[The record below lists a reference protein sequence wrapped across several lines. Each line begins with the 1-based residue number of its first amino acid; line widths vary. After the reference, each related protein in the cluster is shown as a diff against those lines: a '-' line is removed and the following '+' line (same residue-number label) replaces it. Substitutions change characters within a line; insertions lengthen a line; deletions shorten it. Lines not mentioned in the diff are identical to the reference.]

1 MVGRRR
7 SQFSDFRRQNPQ
19 QDARVGN
26 RFGRNEVAATLA
38 ARELPMKYFAFMVGF
53 GVLVVLFVV
62 GAQWPDAVDQLIS
75 FMTGVFRS
83 VGIF

>member
-1 MVGRRR
+1 
-7 SQFSDFRRQNPQ
+7 
-19 QDARVGN
+19 
-26 RFGRNEVAATLA
+26 
-38 ARELPMKYFAFMVGF
+38 MKYFAFMVGF